1 MNMEELIKKYDVAGP
16 RYTSYPTVPAWN
28 TADFNIDNWEKD
40 LQISFHNNA
49 EIGIYIH
56 LPYCESLC
64 TFCACHKH
72 ITVNHDV
79 ETSYINAVLHEWKLY
94 TQFMTEKPILNELH
108 LGGGTPSFFAPEQ
121 LERLVKGILQD
132 VTLAPDFEMGFEG
145 HPMNTTE
152 NHLQTLYNLGFR
164 RVSFG
169 VQDYNKHVQKAI
181 HRHQPF
187 EAVKK
192 VTEAA
197 RNIGYT
203 SISHDL
209 VYGLPFQTLD
219 SITDTVEKTLNLHPD
234 RLSFY
239 SYAHVP
245 WIKGNGQRGFKDSD
259 LPSGAEKRK
268 LYDLGKKLFEATD
281 YEEIGMDHFA
291 KKTDT
296 LFKARERGRL
306 HRNFMG
312 YTHHHSRLLI
322 GLGVSSIGNTHK
334 AYMQNE
340 KNIGLYSLKVQ
351 QGLWPITKG
360 HLLNETDVLCREI
373 IEDIMCNFKTD
384 KLREFSLTDSF
395 IYQKLEDFENDGLLT
410 FDQNQLHITDTGK
423 TFVRNIAMLFDQYL
437 HQKEHK
443 QTFSKTI

>member
-1 MNMEELIKKYDVAGP
+1 M
-16 RYTSYPTVPAWN
+16 
-28 TADFNIDNWEKD
+28 
-40 LQISFHNNA
+40 
-49 EIGIYIH
+49 
-56 LPYCESLC
+56 
-64 TFCACHKH
+64 
-72 ITVNHDV
+72 
-79 ETSYINAVLHEWKLY
+79 
-94 TQFMTEKPILNELH
+94 
-108 LGGGTPSFFAPEQ
+108 
-121 LERLVKGILQD
+121 
-132 VTLAPDFEMGFEG
+132 
-145 HPMNTTE
+145 
-152 NHLQTLYNLGFR
+152 
-164 RVSFG
+164 
-169 VQDYNKHVQKAI
+169 
-181 HRHQPF
+181 
-187 EAVKK
+187 
-192 VTEAA
+192 
-197 RNIGYT
+197 
-203 SISHDL
+203 
-209 VYGLPFQTLD
+209 
-219 SITDTVEKTLNLHPD
+219 
-234 RLSFY
+234 
-239 SYAHVP
+239 P

-296 LFKARERGRL
+296 LFKARERGQL